1 MCVFLSMRAD
11 QSHLQKRFGSVEID
25 LNFFKPAYLQS
36 AFEFPRWPVITG
48 EQPKRFSFLTWGLIP
63 PWVRSA
69 EEARK
74 FRANTVNARAETLFD
89 KPAFRSAAAN
99 RHCLVVVDGFFEFR
113 ELDGRKFPY
122 FIRMREGQP
131 FTMAGLHDTW
141 VDPATGEVIPTFTIV
156 TTRANGVMAKIHN
169 RKKRMPVILPK
180 EQEMEWL
187 TAGSGG
193 AELLAPCP
201 DDWLQAWP
209 VSGLIT
215 SRTAERN
222 VPSVQEPYS
231 YQELTNEKP
240 LQGSLF

>member
-1 MCVFLSMRAD
+1 
-11 QSHLQKRFGSVEID
+11 
-25 LNFFKPAYLQS
+25 
-36 AFEFPRWPVITG
+36 
-48 EQPKRFSFLTWGLIP
+48 
-63 PWVRSA
+63 
-69 EEARK
+69 
-74 FRANTVNARAETLFD
+74 
-89 KPAFRSAAAN
+89 
-99 RHCLVVVDGFFEFR
+99 
-113 ELDGRKFPY
+113 
-122 FIRMREGQP
+122 
-131 FTMAGLHDTW
+131 MAGLHDTW